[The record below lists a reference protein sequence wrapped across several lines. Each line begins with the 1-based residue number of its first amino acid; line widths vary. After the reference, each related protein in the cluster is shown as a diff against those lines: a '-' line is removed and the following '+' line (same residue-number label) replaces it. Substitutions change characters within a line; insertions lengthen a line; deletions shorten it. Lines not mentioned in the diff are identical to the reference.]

1 MDMEKRVHVHIIIPT
16 KTVPLLLG
24 KQGSNIKRL
33 AHRSAVYLT
42 IRPPESSPHVDD
54 RVLVVTGGLKNI
66 HNAIR
71 DVISDIQSG
80 TKCNMIDTEAEVL
93 PGKSILQIPS
103 SFATKLMASK
113 AKELQEIA
121 KQSGARFQL
130 TPVEDMA
137 LGSTIR
143 RLFITGSDVSCR
155 TAVARVL
162 QKLHEFNQLPL
173 DNRQEEMTLKMMVP
187 QEAMQYLTIP
197 TIQHIM
203 MSQGVVIKHF
213 PIDEL
218 KESIVTISGT
228 LTKVFKA
235 QTEIMRVLDSYNI
248 LMLFTHTK
256 KQLSPTNA
264 RRVEF
269 ERHLPNEGRHV
280 EYERLPPSR
289 WNMAPNPREV
299 VREYNDEFRQPRPK
313 QPHDFPQNRSQSN
326 DIRTPRDGR
335 SNSDD
340 RSFMGQK
347 QPTHENVG
355 EANQSK
361 PHSTTEPLRTPNGG
375 KVARPSDPR
384 RKVMSVSSNAGDSM
398 SPRDDMRRSKPVD
411 PRRQV
416 VAQTQDISSL
426 KPTDPHTSQLGVS
439 TDGSVSQKPIDPR
452 FHPQLHRDGPV
463 EKPSDPR
470 ARPRPASN
478 TNENTIIERAT
489 ERTSPESTLPATLST
504 PTTQQRDLQ
513 TSTVK
518 HVDPRARVQSLL
530 NQDSPAGKPVDP
542 RVKPSLLTTS
552 NATDSQTLQ
561 TSPSNPTGPAN
572 HGKLNRQSL
581 TDSSD
586 SSAPVTKPV
595 DPRKR
600 SIPQVAFTNTASYQ
614 SDSRKPEVN
623 GQTSRSAADKNTII
637 PQTSSSPPIPH
648 STQPANTSINRLDT
662 NATIN
667 ANAPLMTKISLSK
680 DNDQSPRNAKSL
692 LNIGSPKSSGKNSNG
707 LKTGHH
713 EASNHAMDEY
723 DADPNDSPVVILG
736 TKPRARKLLP
746 TIDLTIDS
754 DSDTVSPQNLDNG
767 RIKKEPNDLTQVQQ
781 VGDVAKSSSSVKYVG
796 SMENQRSSHENHMN
810 AMPTVSQ
817 NGVTRPISSSIPLDV
832 TDSPSSPITQ
842 VSKNVHQP
850 ADPRRRSKTNEEGP
864 GNTAKQN
871 LSSQNK
877 QLDTKGQIILP
888 KTKQQQVEVKVTAKD
903 TSSAVVDTNVD
914 YQLKIKEFYINH
926 RPEKLHLLDTLL
938 LTYKGREQELF
949 NMLST
954 IESKSRQKISTSQS
968 QIGANPST
976 STSSKLQSATAS
988 ASLVNPISTTTN
1000 PAPTHYIASDV
1011 PSSQKPH
1018 VSPPSSANQTPID
1031 YRAKV
1036 IAHYQQY
1043 SPEKLGSVD
1052 SILLKYKGKE
1062 EELLKSLM
1070 LVESAFSKKVPIKS
1084 PVNLTQYDQSR
1095 KEARDAMPT
1104 LSVFPPSKSNPV
1116 NSKKSNLPTSTPE
1129 QDASKTD
1136 YRAKVIEHYTKFS
1149 PKRLK
1154 DIDSIMLKHKGK
1166 EEELLKTLKYVEVCH
1181 LAAPKIAAAAAAITQ
1196 RSLGFAPSN
1205 NVVAP
1210 TGDDAKESATKPQ
1223 TTTFD
1228 IESIPPTK
1236 KATGIMSPVLVD
1248 YHAKVIEHYKKYC
1261 PQKLCEVD
1269 AIMEE
1274 YKGNEKNLL
1283 IELKH
1288 LLSYHRGATP
1298 ALSKAKKTSTL
1309 ATEVSSINDEVDTTS
1324 YGGDKY
1330 ANIRTEQTRSKS
1342 TPSNSAVSNS
1352 YGGEIYS
1359 KERHSPT
1366 HASPESCPRT
1376 SVNINVF
1383 KAKDTCGA
1391 ELETSQAFGS
1401 TVYKAA
1407 TAPHNNGMA
1416 TSATT
1421 LASNESSEVQ
1431 NQVEKSSDR
1440 NESVTKNSDDVSN
1453 SILHSPTVTRDF
1465 ASHFLSRSK
1474 VVEPINQ
1481 EEYIPAQPSSRS
1493 LEAPTIISSNEKPK
1507 DDQMESHSTHQI
1519 HSELEVNKRHKSDSI
1534 GSHKPLQAKIEDSTP
1549 SIADVLQNPSLN
1561 IQVSDKPDTTK
1572 PDEYHIREINDFPL
1586 DKQPAMKT
1594 FIDEAKESINVA
1606 PGVKNRTLKSPIVEA
1621 PGVPQPRV
1629 SYSSD
1634 DDAHT
1639 PSGLSYQNQS
1649 FSHSDSSSHQIG
1661 TLVPMDW
1668 SSNTTTSDQT
1678 LSRYPA
1684 RNSSYNLSPRDRK
1697 RQHEYDIREENKRR
1711 VLAMRP
1717 GEMMLHEQQAEIET
1731 QVEIR
1736 VSGAIAQQVV
1746 GMGGLGLVEVGSL
1759 YMSPN

>member
-16 KTVPLLLG
+16 RTVPLLLG

-187 QEAMQYLTIP
+187 QEAMQYLTKP

-235 QTEIMRVLDSYNI
+235 QTELMRVLDSYNI
-248 LMLFTHTK
+248 LMVFTHTK

-269 ERHLPNEGRHV
+269 ERHLPNDGRQV
-280 EYERLPPSR
+280 EYERLPSSR

-299 VREYNDEFRQPRPK
+299 VREYNDEIRQPHPK
-313 QPHDFPQNRSQSN
+313 QTRDFPNRSRSN
-326 DIRTPRDGR
+326 DYRTPRDGR
-335 SNSDD
+335 SGPDD

-375 KVARPSDPR
+375 KAARPSDPR
-384 RKVMSVSSNAGDSM
+384 RKVMSVSSSVGDSM

-416 VAQTQDISSL
+416 VAQAHDISSL
-426 KPTDPHTSQLGVS
+426 KPTDTRTSQLGVS
-439 TDGSVSQKPIDPR
+439 TYGSVSQKPVDPR
-452 FHPQLHRDGPV
+452 LHSQLHRDGPV

-470 ARPRPASN
+470 ARPRPTSN
-478 TNENTIIERAT
+478 TTEKTIIERAT
-489 ERTSPESTLPATLST
+489 ERTAPEPTLSATLST

-518 HVDPRARVQSLL
+518 PLDPRARVQSLL
-530 NQDSPAGKPVDP
+530 NPDSPAGKPVDP
-542 RVKPSLLTTS
+542 RVKPYLLSPS
-552 NATDSQTLQ
+552 NATDSQTRQ
-561 TSPSNPTGPAN
+561 TSSSSPTGPAN
-572 HGKLNRQSL
+572 HGKLNRQSI

-586 SSAPVTKPV
+586 SSAPVAKPV

-623 GQTSRSAADKNTII
+623 GQTSRSAADKNTLI
-637 PQTSSSPPIPH
+637 PQTSSPPAIPH
-648 STQPANTSINRLDT
+648 STQSANTSINCLDT
-662 NATIN
+662 NATVN

-680 DNDQSPRNAKSL
+680 DNDQSQWNAKSL
-692 LNIGSPKSSGKNSNG
+692 LNIGPPKSSGKNSNG

-713 EASNHAMDEY
+713 EAPSHAIDEY

-736 TKPRARKLLP
+736 TKPRARKPLP

-767 RIKKEPNDLTQVQQ
+767 RIKKEPNVFDLTQVQQ
-781 VGDVAKSSSSVKYVG
+781 IGDVAKSSSSVKNVG
-796 SMENQRSSHENHMN
+796 LMENQRSSPENHMN
-810 AMPTVSQ
+810 AMSTSQ

-832 TDSPSSPITQ
+832 TDSPISPIRQ
-842 VSKNVHQP
+842 VSKNVNQP
-850 ADPRRRSKTNEEGP
+850 ADPRGRPKTKEEGP
-864 GNTAKQN
+864 GNTVKQN
-871 LSSQNK
+871 LSSKNK
-877 QLDTKGQIILP
+877 QLDTEGQFILP
-888 KTKQQQVEVKVTAKD
+888 KPKQQQVEMKLTTKD
-903 TSSAVVDTNVD
+903 TSSAVGDTNVD
-914 YQLKIKEFYINH
+914 YQLKIKECYTNH

-949 NMLST
+949 NMLNT

-968 QIGANPST
+968 QIGASP

-988 ASLVNPISTTTN
+988 ASLVSPISTTTN
-1000 PAPTHYIASDV
+1000 AAPTHSIASDV

-1018 VSPPSSANQTPID
+1018 VSPPPSTNQTPID

-1062 EELLKSLM
+1062 EELLKSLT
-1070 LVESAFSKKVPIKS
+1070 LVESAFSKKVTLKS
-1084 PVNLTQYDQSR
+1084 PVSLTQYDQSR

-1116 NSKKSNLPTSTPE
+1116 NSKKSNLPMINQE

-1149 PKRLK
+1149 PERLK

-1205 NVVAP
+1205 YVVTP
-1210 TGDDAKESATKPQ
+1210 TGHDTEESATKSQ
-1223 TTTFD
+1223 TIKFLPDTEKSD
-1228 IESIPPTK
+1228 IQSIPPTK
-1236 KATGIMSPVLVD
+1236 KATGITSPVLVD
-1248 YHAKVIEHYKKYC
+1248 YHAKVSEHYKKYC
-1261 PQKLCEVD
+1261 PQKLHEVD

-1283 IELKH
+1283 IELKK
-1288 LLSYHRGATP
+1288 LQSYHPGATP

-1324 YGGDKY
+1324 DGGVKS
-1330 ANIRTEQTRSKS
+1330 ANIQTEQTRSKS

-1352 YGGEIYS
+1352 CGGKIYS
-1359 KERHSPT
+1359 RERHSPT
-1366 HASPESCPRT
+1366 HATTPESCPRT
-1376 SVNINVF
+1376 TVNINVF
-1383 KAKDTCGA
+1383 KAKDTCGV

-1421 LASNESSEVQ
+1421 LASDESSEVQ
-1431 NQVEKSSDR
+1431 EQVEKSPDR
-1440 NESVTKNSDDVSN
+1440 NENVTKNSDDVSN

-1465 ASHFLSRSK
+1465 ASHFLSRSN

-1481 EEYIPAQPSSRS
+1481 EGYIPAQPSSRS
-1493 LEAPTIISSNEKPK
+1493 LEAPTIISSNDKPK
-1507 DDQMESHSTHQI
+1507 DDQMESHSTHQM
-1519 HSELEVNKRHKSDSI
+1519 HSEFEVNKRQKSDSVGI
-1534 GSHKPLQAKIEDSTP
+1534 HKPLQAKIENSTP

-1561 IQVSDKPDTTK
+1561 TQVSDKPDTPK
-1572 PDEYHIREINDFPL
+1572 PDEYHIREINDPPL
-1586 DKQPAMKT
+1586 DKQLATNT
-1594 FIDEAKESINVA
+1594 FIDEAKESINPQVCHNQGFHIQVMMMPMRQA
-1606 PGVKNRTLKSPIVEA
+1606 VLHIRINHFRTLIPLLIRLAPSSQWIGQAIRQIPIKHGRVIQHVTHPTIYL
-1621 PGVPQPRV
+1621 PGTENV
-1629 SYSSD
+1629 
-1634 DDAHT
+1634 
-1639 PSGLSYQNQS
+1639 NMNM
-1649 FSHSDSSSHQIG
+1649 
-1661 TLVPMDW
+1661 TLE
-1668 SSNTTTSDQT
+1668 
-1678 LSRYPA
+1678 
-1684 RNSSYNLSPRDRK
+1684 K
-1697 RQHEYDIREENKRR
+1697 RTNEELWRC
-1711 VLAMRP
+1711 VL
-1717 GEMMLHEQQAEIET
+1717 
-1731 QVEIR
+1731 VK
-1736 VSGAIAQQVV
+1736 
-1746 GMGGLGLVEVGSL
+1746 
-1759 YMSPN
+1759 